1 MPRNRV
7 EWKIGNEVWRLGERT
22 LVCGVV
28 EAWSPPERGVRTY
41 EDPDRAFVRA
51 NELVDAGADFIE
63 VAVERYAAAVP
74 MLGEADELRRLVPI
88 LKRLRGKL
96 AVPIAV
102 QTWKPA
108 VAEKAIEYG
117 ALMIRDPS
125 GLTLDQDLGRV
136 VLKHNAAFVLQHM
149 RGTPDKWARLGAWK
163 NPVTLVLAE
172 LTAALNRAN
181 RLGIERTRLAAD
193 PGFGMGKRKE
203 TNTELLAALEEFQ
216 RLRIPVTV
224 SPDGQAFD
232 ADLKVDPS
240 PSTAGA
246 VTALCVT
253 RGAHILRTADPASLR
268 PAALVADSLLRA
280 ESFRA

>member
-7 EWKIGNEVWRLGERT
+7 DWKVGHEVWRLGERT

-63 VAVERYAAAVP
+63 IAVERYAAGVP
-74 MLGEADELRRLVPI
+74 LLGEADELRRLVPI

-96 AVPIAV
+96 AVPLAV

-117 ALMIRDPS
+117 ALIIRDPS
-125 GLTLDQDLGRV
+125 GLTLDQDLGRI

-149 RGTPDKWARLGAWK
+149 RGTPDKWAKLGAWK

-216 RLRIPVTV
+216 RLRLPVMA
-224 SPDGQAFD
+224 SPDGQPFD
-232 ADLKVDPS
+232 ADVKVDPS
-240 PSTAGA
+240 PSTAAA
-246 VTALCVT
+246 VTALCLT

-268 PAALVADSLLRA
+268 SAALVADGLLRA
-280 ESFRA
+280 DSFRS

>member
-7 EWKIGNEVWRLGERT
+7 EWKVGGDVWRLGERT
-22 LVCGVV
+22 LICGVV
-28 EAWSPPERGVRTY
+28 PAWAPPERGARTY
-41 EDPDRAFVRA
+41 EEPDRAFVRA
-51 NELVDAGADFIE
+51 NELIDAGADIIE
-63 VAVERYAAAVP
+63 IAVERYAAGVP
-74 MLGEADELRRLVPI
+74 LLSEADELRRLVPI

-96 AVPIAV
+96 AVPVAV

-108 VAEKAIEYG
+108 VAEKAFEYG
-117 ALMIRDPS
+117 ALIIRDPS

-136 VLKHNAAFVLQHM
+136 VLKHDAAFVLQHM
-149 RGTPDKWARLGAWK
+149 RETPDKWAKLGAWR

-216 RLRIPVTV
+216 RLRIPVMA

-232 ADLKVDPS
+232 SEVKIDPS
-240 PSTAGA
+240 AATTLAA
-246 VTALCVT
+246 TALCIAQ
-253 RGAHILRTADPASLR
+253 GAHILRTADPAGLR
-268 PAALVADSLLRA
+268 PAALIADGFLRA
-280 ESFRA
+280 AAARS

>member
-7 EWKIGNEVWRLGERT
+7 EWKIGTEVWRLGDRT
-22 LVCGVV
+22 LVGGVV
-28 EAWSPPERGVRTY
+28 EAWAPPERGVRAY

-51 NELVDAGADFIE
+51 NELIDAGADFIE
-63 VAVERYAAAVP
+63 IAVERHAAGVP
-74 MLGEADELRRLVPI
+74 LLGEADELRRLVPI

-96 AVPIAV
+96 AVPLAV

-117 ALMIRDPS
+117 ALIIRDPS

-136 VLKHNAAFVLQHM
+136 VLKHNAALVLQHM
-149 RGTPDKWARLGAWK
+149 RGTPDKWAKLGAWK

-181 RLGIERTRLAAD
+181 RLGIDRTRLAAD

-203 TNTELLAALEEFQ
+203 TNTELLAALGEFQ
-216 RLRIPVTV
+216 RLRLPIMA
-224 SPDGQAFD
+224 SPDGQLFD
-232 ADLKVDPS
+232 AEVKVSPTPS
-240 PSTAGA
+240 SAAA
-246 VTALCVT
+246 VAALCVA
-253 RGAHILRTADPASLR
+253 RGAHILRTADPGLLR
-268 PAALVADSLLRA
+268 PAALVTDALLRA

>member
-7 EWKIGNEVWRLGERT
+7 EWKVGSEVWRLGERT
-22 LVCGVV
+22 LICGVV
-28 EAWSPPERGVRTY
+28 EAWAPPERGMRTY
-41 EDPDRAFVRA
+41 EEPDRAFVRA
-51 NELVDAGADFIE
+51 NELIDAGADFIE
-63 VAVERYAAAVP
+63 IAVERYAAGVP
-74 MLGEADELRRLVPI
+74 LLSEADELRRLVPI

-96 AVPIAV
+96 PVPLAV

-108 VAEKAIEYG
+108 AAEKAIEYG
-117 ALMIRDPS
+117 ALILRDPS

-136 VLKHNAAFVLQHM
+136 VLKHDATLVLQHM
-149 RGTPDKWARLGAWK
+149 RETPDKWAKLGAWR

-216 RLRIPVTV
+216 RLRLPVMV

-232 ADLKVDPS
+232 AEIKIDPS
-240 PSTAGA
+240 TTTAA
-246 VTALCVT
+246 VATALCVA
-253 RGAHILRTADPASLR
+253 RGAHILRTADPGGLR
-268 PAALVADSLLRA
+268 PAALIADGFLRA
-280 ESFRA
+280 AAARG

>member
-1 MPRNRV
+1 MPRNKV
-7 EWKIGNEVWRLGERT
+7 EWKVGNEIWRLGERT

-28 EAWSPPERGVRTY
+28 EAWAAPERGGRSY
-41 EDPDRAFVRA
+41 EEPDRAFVRA
-51 NELVDAGADFIE
+51 HELIEAGADFIE
-63 VAVERYAAAVP
+63 IAVERYAAGVP
-74 MLGEADELRRLVPI
+74 LLGEADELRRLVPI

-96 AVPIAV
+96 AVPLAV

-117 ALMIRDPS
+117 ALIIRDPS

-136 VLKHNAAFVLQHM
+136 VLKQNAAFVLQHM
-149 RGTPDKWARLGAWK
+149 RETPEKWARLGAWK
-163 NPVTLVLAE
+163 NPATLVLAE

-181 RLGIERTRLAAD
+181 RLGIDRARLAAD

-203 TNTELLAALEEFQ
+203 TNTELLAALEDFQ

-232 ADLKVDPS
+232 ADVRVDPS
-240 PSTAGA
+240 AATAAA
-246 VTALCVT
+246 VTALCVS
-253 RGAHILRTADPASLR
+253 RGAHILRTSDPAALR
-268 PAALVADSLLRA
+268 PAALVADGLLRA
-280 ESFRA
+280 AAARA

>member
-1 MPRNRV
+1 MPRNKV
-7 EWKIGNEVWRLGERT
+7 EWKVGNEIWRLGERT

-28 EAWSPPERGVRTY
+28 EAWAPPERGVRTY

-63 VAVERYAAAVP
+63 IAVERYAAGVP
-74 MLGEADELRRLVPI
+74 LLGEADELRRLVPI

-117 ALMIRDPS
+117 ALVIRDPS

-136 VLKHNAAFVLQHM
+136 VLKQNAAFVLQHM
-149 RGTPDKWARLGAWK
+149 RETPEKWAKLGAWK

-232 ADLKVDPS
+232 ADVKVDPS
-240 PSTAGA
+240 PSTAAA

>member
-22 LVCGVV
+22 LISGVV
-28 EAWSPPERGVRTY
+28 EAWAPPERGVRTY

-51 NELVDAGADFIE
+51 NELVDAGADFVEI
-63 VAVERYAAAVP
+63 AVERYAAGVP
-74 MLGEADELRRLVPI
+74 LLSEADELRRLVPI

-96 AVPIAV
+96 PVPVAV

-117 ALMIRDPS
+117 ALIIRDPS

-136 VLKHNAAFVLQHM
+136 VLKHDAAFVLQHM
-149 RGTPDKWARLGAWK
+149 RGTPDKWAKLGAWK
-163 NPVTLVLAE
+163 NPVTFVLAE

-216 RLRIPVTV
+216 RLRIPVV
-224 SPDGQAFD
+224 ASPDGHPFD
-232 ADLKVDPS
+232 AEVKVDPS
-240 PSTAGA
+240 PSLAAA
-246 VTALCVT
+246 VTALCVA
-253 RGAHILRTADPASLR
+253 RGAHILRTADPAGLR
-268 PAALVADSLLRA
+268 PAALAADGLLRA
-280 ESFRA
+280 ESFRP

>member
-7 EWKIGNEVWRLGERT
+7 EWKIGNEVWCLGERT
-22 LVCGVV
+22 LICGVV
-28 EAWSPPERGVRTY
+28 EAWAPPERGVRTY

-51 NELVDAGADFIE
+51 NELIDAGADFIE
-63 VAVERYAAAVP
+63 IAVERYAAGVP
-74 MLGEADELRRLVPI
+74 LLGEAEELRRLVPI

-96 AVPIAV
+96 AVPVAV

-108 VAEKAIEYG
+108 AAEKAIEYG
-117 ALMIRDPS
+117 ALIIRDPS

-136 VLKHNAAFVLQHM
+136 VLKQNAAFVLQHM
-149 RGTPDKWARLGAWK
+149 RGTPDNWSKLGAWK

-216 RLRIPVTV
+216 RLRLPVIA
-224 SPDGQAFD
+224 SPDGQPFD
-232 ADLKVDPS
+232 ADVKVVPS
-240 PSTAGA
+240 PSTAAA
-246 VTALCVT
+246 VTALCVA
-253 RGAHILRTADPASLR
+253 RGAHILRTADPAALR
-268 PAALVADSLLRA
+268 PAALVTDALLRA
-280 ESFRA
+280 ESFRG